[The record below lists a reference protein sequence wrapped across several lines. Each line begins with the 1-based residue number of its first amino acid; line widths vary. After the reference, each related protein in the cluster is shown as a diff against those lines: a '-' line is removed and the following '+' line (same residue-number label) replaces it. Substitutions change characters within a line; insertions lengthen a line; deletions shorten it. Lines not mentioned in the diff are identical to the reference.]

1 MPLTV
6 TETVSM
12 EPEPLG
18 PSISEVDSVRRS
30 LFVGR
35 VRGRVGVGSWWWVV
49 VFMSQGI
56 GVRAAPPIKSSSSS
70 LWVSLIEAV
79 VADGGE
85 EPLWSRPLVRL
96 LESGEEMDGSG
107 KTDKGL
113 ETEMTRSTARRYE
126 GRVR

>member
-18 PSISEVDSVRRS
+18 PSIREVDSVRRS

-35 VRGRVGVGSWWWVV
+35 VRGRARVGSEWVV
-49 VFMSQGI
+49 FVSQGM
-56 GVRAAPPIKSSSSS
+56 GVRAAPPMKSSSSS
-70 LWVSLIEAV
+70 SSWVSLVEV
-79 VADGGE
+79 GVADGGE
-85 EPLWSRPLVRL
+85 EPFCSRPFVRL
-96 LESGEEMDGSG
+96 LEEGEEMEGSG
-107 KTDKGL
+107 NRDKGL
-113 ETEMTRSTARRYE
+113 DTEMTRSRARRYE